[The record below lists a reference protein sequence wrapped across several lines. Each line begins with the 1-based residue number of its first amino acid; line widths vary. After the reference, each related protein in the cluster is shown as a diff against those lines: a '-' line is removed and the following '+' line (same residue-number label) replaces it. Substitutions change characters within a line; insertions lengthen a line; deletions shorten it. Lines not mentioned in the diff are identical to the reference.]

1 MIAANKRLL
10 KATLTEGVLSIQ
22 QNLIDLYT
30 ANLSAMGTQA
40 ALIGGFAF
48 AAVQEDFNRFM
59 KISISI
65 CITYFIKLS

>member
-30 ANLSAMGTQA
+30 NNLSAMGTQA

-48 AAVQEDFNRFM
+48 AAVQTAYHRCVIIEL
-59 KISISI
+59 I
-65 CITYFIKLS
+65 IKPASLY